1 MIYKIEFTSMAEKNF
16 KNLDKIT
23 QKRIA
28 KVIDSLETNPLPN
41 KAKKLINSEYWRVR
55 VGDYRIIYFIENNK
69 VLVLIIKIGHRR
81 DIYKKLR

>member
-1 MIYKIEFTSMAEKNF
+1 MAEKNF